1 MTEKVFHL
9 RTDIDNIYN
18 KSFKPIVD
26 EIEKALRTGEAPAR
40 NGKLMK
46 FLDRMNYDTDTHVLL
61 EIDSS
66 KLVSA
71 DAKKAHE
78 IRPVKISLQIGKEGN
93 FYRPSDEQI
102 LVSIPENIIDIFQRM
117 LWDKKEILRH
127 VKDPTI
133 FKEITENKLKGTI
146 NHEMSHWIRN
156 SLTGHL
162 DKMFTKMSKKLTDK
176 QRKAIKNQQDVGEF
190 DRDVEKIKIKSL
202 TMGNISTVATS
213 YELDAY
219 VHNIMEYKISVGLNK
234 YNQIK
239 LSDLFIE
246 LPALKVIK
254 GAFKKYKLKNIND
267 TLWSEKRPDYKQK
280 WEAWQ
285 KHLIKRLDREKLLG
299 KNMRKLD
306 KTL

>member
-1 MTEKVFHL
+1 MTEAVFHL
-9 RTDIDNIYN
+9 RKDIDNLYN
-18 KSFKPIVD
+18 KGFKPIVD
-26 EIEKALRTGEAPAR
+26 EIETALKTGEAPPT

-46 FLDRMNYDTDTHVLL
+46 FLGGRNSVLL

-66 KLVSA
+66 KLVSS

-78 IRPVKISLQIGKEGN
+78 IRPVKIILEIGNRGN

-102 LVSIPENIIDIFQRM
+102 VVSIPENIIDIFQRL
-117 LWDKKEILRH
+117 LWDKKEILSQ
-127 VKDPTI
+127 VKNATI

-156 SLTGHL
+156 ALTGHL
-162 DKMFTKMSKKLTDK
+162 DKMFTKMNKKLSDK
-176 QRKAIKNQQDVGEF
+176 QKLAIRTQPDVNKF
-190 DRDVEKIKIKSL
+190 DRDIEKITLKSL
-202 TMGNISTVATS
+202 TMGNISKVATS

-219 VHNIMEYKISVGLNK
+219 IHNIMEYKESVGIKK
-234 YNQIK
+234 YNKIK
-239 LSDLFIE
+239 LSDLFDEI
-246 LPALKVIK
+246 PALQPIK
-254 GAFKKYKLKNIND
+254 TAFLKYKMKNLEDVEWNVNK
-267 TLWSEKRPDYKQK
+267 TDYKQK

-299 KNMRKLD
+299 KSMRQLD

>member
-9 RTDIDNIYN
+9 RQDIDNIYN
-18 KSFKPIVD
+18 EGFKPIVD
-26 EIEKALRTGEAPAR
+26 EIEKALRTGEAPPR
-40 NGKLMK
+40 NGKLMY
-46 FLDRMNYDTDTHVLL
+46 FLDRMNYRMITHILL

-78 IRPVKISLQIGKEGN
+78 IRPVKIILQIGNEGN
-93 FYRPSDEQI
+93 FYSPSAEKI
-102 LVSIPENIIDIFQRM
+102 VVSIPENIIDIFQRM

-127 VKDPTI
+127 VKNPTI

-156 SLTGHL
+156 AMTSHL
-162 DKMFTKMSKKLTDK
+162 DKIFTKMTKKLTDK
-176 QRKAIKNQQDVGEF
+176 QIKAIKNQQDVGEF

-202 TMGNISTVATS
+202 TMGNIATVATS

-254 GAFKKYKLKNIND
+254 GAFEKYKLKNLND
-267 TLWSEKRPDYKQK
+267 IVLSGKRPDYKQK